1 MTRALRISIGIL
13 LVALV
18 AGAAVAAAASTT
30 TAAKA
35 KSPTLKLRKTDFG
48 TILVDKKGR
57 TLYAFGHDKKD
68 KSRCSGQCA
77 TNWPPASAPAKPT
90 VAAGITKSK
99 LKVIKRG
106 DGSRQLSYNGHPLY
120 RFIADGKP
128 GDTNGE
134 NVTAFGGK
142 WHVLSKD
149 GKVVTKPPST
159 SNPPSGGG
167 GAGGGGGGGIG
178 GYPYPPPY

>member
-1 MTRALRISIGIL
+1 MTRAIRFCIAAL
-13 LVALV
+13 LVAVV
-18 AGAAVAAAASTT
+18 AAGAVAAAASTT

-35 KSPTLKLRKTDFG
+35 KSPTLKLRKTG
-48 TILVDKKGR
+48 LGKILVDSKGR

-77 TNWPPASAPAKPT
+77 ANWPPATSPAKPT
-90 VAAGITKSK
+90 VAKGTTKSK

-128 GDTNGE
+128 GDTN
-134 NVTAFGGK
+134 
-142 WHVLSKD
+142 
-149 GKVVTKPPST
+149 
-159 SNPPSGGG
+159 
-167 GAGGGGGGGIG
+167 
-178 GYPYPPPY
+178 